1 VATAYASRVADR
13 SYIEGNARELG
24 RLRGL
29 VGRLDEDQ
37 LARPMD
43 AGWTV
48 ASVLA
53 HMAFWDW
60 RVVACL
66 AAWGADGSG
75 SLPTYHDDAVDW
87 INDSAKPIFLA
98 LTPRAAAGVVID
110 AAEAADR
117 AVAGMSDD
125 LLARNEQLGLLVNPD
140 RADHRGEHLDELE
153 RMFPAR

>member
-1 VATAYASRVADR
+1 MVDR
-13 SYIEGNARELG
+13 TYVQGNERELR
-24 RLRGL
+24 RLRDL
-29 VGRLDEDQ
+29 VGRLDEEQ
-37 LARPMD
+37 LARPME

-60 RVVACL
+60 RIVTTL

-75 SLPTYHDDAVDW
+75 PVPTYHDDAVDW

-98 LTPRAAAGVVID
+98 LTPAAAAGVVID
-110 AAEAADR
+110 AAEAADA
-117 AVAGMSDD
+117 AVAEMSDE
-125 LLARNEQLGLLVNPD
+125 LLARNDELGLLVNPD

-153 RMFPAR
+153 RMFPAGLGT

>member
-1 VATAYASRVADR
+1 MVDR
-13 SYIEGNARELG
+13 SYIDGNEKGLR
-24 RLRGL
+24 RLRDL
-29 VGRLDEDQ
+29 VGRLDDEQ
-37 LARPMD
+37 LATPMD

-60 RVVACL
+60 RIVTTLEV
-66 AAWGADGSG
+66 WGADGSG
-75 SLPTYHDDAVDW
+75 PPPPYDDDSVDW
-87 INDSAKPIFLA
+87 MNDSTKPIFRA
-98 LTPRAAAGVVID
+98 LTPQAAVGVVIE

-117 AVAGMSDD
+117 AVAEMSDE
-125 LLARNEQLGLLVNPD
+125 LLAKNEELGLLINTD